1 MRVRRGGFRINRAI
15 LFVFLSCA
23 AGVAQDIIGSIVG
36 TATDSTGSGVPGT
49 VVTLTNSDRN
59 AVIRV
64 TKADTHGYYSAPLLP
79 IGHYA
84 ITFEAQGFKKATV
97 KNIELNVNDQLTV
110 NGKMEV
116 GDVRQEVTVEASAIH
131 VDLQSPVNENLIDG
145 EQIRELSLNARN
157 YEQLVALMPGVTF
170 TGTSDQIYVG
180 SQNPLTGQS
189 NAVTFSING
198 GRTDQNSWTVD
209 GGDNV
214 DRGANLTLLNYPSVD
229 SIAEFKVQRSV
240 YSAESGRNAG
250 GMISVVTRSGTSKYH
265 GSAYEFFR
273 NDRLAANNF
282 FNNSG
287 KVNLGADGKARVPP
301 LRYNN
306 FGWTFG
312 GPVWIPK
319 IYKASK
325 TFFFMSE
332 EFRRVIT
339 YTSLQGT
346 APTAAEKQGVFSA
359 PVCTAFTGSTC
370 TASSTTVNIDPV
382 AQAYIQDIFSK
393 IPDAPA
399 SHLINLA
406 LRNVTN
412 FRQESIKIDQVF
424 NPRWTLQGRY
434 IQDGIP
440 TVEPRGLFTGAALPG
455 VSTTSTNSPGRGVNI
470 RLTGTIK
477 PTLINEGGYSY
488 SYGAI
493 ISDPIGLDASV
504 NSPDIRLKLPFAVT
518 LGRIPTMNFGGVSSV
533 SGFGPY
539 RDYNR
544 NHAWFDT
551 LTKITGKHTLKF
563 GVTANHYE
571 KYENA
576 AGNNVGSFSFAT
588 TPRPAGSAAT
598 ATMQGWANFLQGNVS
613 TFTQVARDITPDILA
628 NQAEFFA
635 QEDYRA
641 RKNLTLNLGVRWSL
655 FRQATD
661 ANGFL
666 NTFDP
671 TRFDPAKA
679 PQVDANG
686 NLVAKTGDP
695 LNGFIIGG
703 KNSPFG
709 DKIGPERYKN
719 IAPRIGFAWD
729 PFGNGKT
736 SIRGGYGI
744 AYDVPAIG
752 RYEDPITTNPAS
764 VQSVTI
770 TNTTFANVVGGT
782 ISVPTSPP
790 AVTAIGTNYQTPY
803 IQQFS
808 FGIQRELPSKLFVEV
823 GYAGAAGRHLWGM
836 PDINQLAPG
845 EAVALGIT
853 PAGTALTTTT
863 DPRVNRYRPFVGYR
877 AINIYETWFNSS
889 YNALQTQLKRR
900 FSRGFVTGSY
910 TWSKSLTNAGSN
922 AATPQDY
929 YDRSLDK
936 GHAPYDRNHVA
947 SASWSYELP
956 FFLNR
961 RGFLR
966 QTLGGWQTS
975 GILAIASGL
984 WSFNPSSSSVGTDP
998 AGLGILA
1005 AGSGATPRAD
1015 FVCDPNANAPHTIA
1029 QWFNKS
1035 CLVDVP
1041 KGVIRPGDAPRNGIR
1056 GPGYQRWDLSMFK
1069 NFHMTER
1076 TNMQF
1081 RFETFNTFN
1090 HTNWSSI
1097 NSALGSAGYGT
1108 ITGAR
1113 DPRIAQLALKFKF

>member
-1 MRVRRGGFRINRAI
+1 MRKRTV
-15 LFVFLSCA
+15 LFVVLLA
-23 AGVAQDIIGSIVG
+23 AAASAQDITGSIVG
-36 TATDSTGSGVPGT
+36 TALDSTGSAVPGAA
-49 VVTLTNSDRN
+49 VTLTNTDRN
-59 AVIRV
+59 TVIRV

-79 IGHYA
+79 IGRYS

-110 NGKMEV
+110 NGRMEV

-170 TGTSDQIYVG
+170 TGTGDQIYVG

-250 GMISVVTRSGTSKYH
+250 GMINVVTRSGTSKYH

-273 NDRLAANNF
+273 NDQLAANNF
-282 FNNSG
+282 FNNAN
-287 KVNLGADGKARVPP
+287 KVNPGADGKARVPP

-319 IYKASK
+319 IYKGSK
-325 TFFFMSE
+325 TFFFISE

-382 AQAYIQDIFSK
+382 AQAYIKDIFSK
-393 IPDAPA
+393 IPDAAA
-399 SHLINLA
+399 SHVINLA
-406 LRNVTN
+406 LRNITN

-424 NPRWTLQGRY
+424 SPRWTLQGRY
-434 IQDGIP
+434 IQDRIP
-440 TVEPRGLFTGAALPG
+440 TEEPRGLFTGAALPG
-455 VSTTSTNSPGRGVNI
+455 VSTTSTNSPGRGINI

-477 PTLINEGGYSY
+477 PTLINEAGYSY

-518 LGRIPTMNFGGVSSV
+518 LGRIPSMNFGGVSSV

-551 LTKITGKHTLKF
+551 LTKTAGKHTLKF
-563 GVTANHYE
+563 GMTANHYE

-576 AGNNVGSFSFAT
+576 AGNNVGSFTFST

-613 TFTQVARDITPDILA
+613 TFTQVGRDITPDILA

-641 RKNLTLNLGVRWSL
+641 RRNLTLNLGVRWSL

-671 TRFDPAKA
+671 SRFDPAKA

-686 NLVAKTGDP
+686 NLVAGTGDP
-695 LNGFIIGG
+695 LNGFIIAGR
-703 KNSPFG
+703 NSPFG

-729 PFGNGKT
+729 PFGTGKT

-764 VQSVTI
+764 VKSVTI
-770 TNTTFANVVGGT
+770 TNTTFANVAGGT
-782 ISVPTSPP
+782 VSVPTSPP
-790 AVTAIGTNYQTPY
+790 AVIAIGINYQTPY

-808 FGIQRELPSKLFVEV
+808 FGIQRELPSKFFIEV

-845 EAVALGIT
+845 EAVALGVT
-853 PAGTALTTTT
+853 PAGTPLTTTT
-863 DPRVNRYRPFVGYR
+863 DPRVNRFRPFVGYR

-889 YNALQTQLKRR
+889 YNALQTVVKRR

-910 TWSKSLTNAGSN
+910 TWSKSLTNAGTN
-922 AATPQDY
+922 ASTPQNL

-956 FFLNR
+956 FFLHA

-975 GILAIASGL
+975 GILAVASGL
-984 WSFNPSSSSVGTDP
+984 WSFNPSSSSLGTDP

-1029 QWFNKS
+1029 KWFNTS
-1035 CLVDVP
+1035 CLADVP

-1076 TNMQF
+1076 TKMQF

-1108 ITGAR
+1108 VTGAR
-1113 DPRIAQLALKFKF
+1113 DPRVAQLALKFLF